1 VILGLA
7 PNVPDPPLLVATVLA
22 LAAVELAKA
31 ERWRT
36 LFAAA
41 APSYAR
47 CLRALVAGQLTNA
60 LSPLRAGEAVRLG
73 LITAEGG
80 QLVPAAAAL
89 AAAKAID
96 TLALAAIAASVLGAA
111 VLGSGVWTLA
121 AALLVLVAGTAAM
134 LVGPRLRAWLLASPL
149 ARRLRLA
156 SIVDVAETLRRPRAL
171 AVIAAATAVV
181 WLSGMAAN
189 WLVLLAV
196 GTPPTVDLA
205 ARVIVVGYLS
215 GLLPAPP
222 GRLGVYEAAVVAALT
237 SGGVPL
243 GEAIPAAIALHICQL
258 AELGLLL
265 ALSLVA
271 SGRWRPVWSRG

>member
-1 VILGLA
+1 
-7 PNVPDPPLLVATVLA
+7 VPDPPLLVATVLA
-22 LAAVELAKA
+22 LASVELAKA
-31 ERWRT
+31 ERWRV
-36 LFAAA
+36 LFGPD

-47 CLRALVAGQLTNA
+47 CLRALIAGQLTNA

-80 QLVPAAAAL
+80 RLVPAAAAL

-96 TLALAAIAASVLGAA
+96 TLALAAIAAA
-111 VLGSGVWTLA
+111 VLGGAVLGERQWTLA
-121 AALLVLVAGTAAM
+121 AALIVLAAGALLLVG
-134 LVGPRLRAWLLASPL
+134 GPRLRVWLLERPL
-149 ARRLRLA
+149 ARRLRLT

-171 AVIAAATAVV
+171 AVVGGATAVV
-181 WLSGMAAN
+181 WLAGMAAN

-205 ARVIVVGYLS
+205 ARVIVVGYLA

-222 GRLGVYEAAVVAALT
+222 GRLGVYEAGVAAALA

-243 GEAIPAAIALHICQL
+243 GEAVAAGVALHVCQL
-258 AELGLLL
+258 AELGILL
-265 ALSLVA
+265 ALSLA
-271 SGRWRPVWSRG
+271 MTGRLRPLRLRG

>member
-1 VILGLA
+1 M
-7 PNVPDPPLLVATVLA
+7 PDLPLLVATVLA

-31 ERWRT
+31 ERWRV
-36 LFAAA
+36 LCGPV

-73 LITAEGG
+73 LITAQGG

-96 TLALAAIAASVLGAA
+96 TLALAAIAAA
-111 VLGSGVWTLA
+111 VLGGAVLGGSLWTLTA
-121 AALLVLVAGTAAM
+121 ASLVLVAGVAAT
-134 LVGPRLRAWLLASPL
+134 LAGPRLRRWLLAYPL
-149 ARRLRLA
+149 ASRLRLT
-156 SIVDVAETLRRPRAL
+156 SIVEVAETLRRPRAL
-171 AVIAAATAVV
+171 AAVGGATAVV

-196 GTPPTVDLA
+196 GTPPTADLA
-205 ARVIVVGYLS
+205 ARVIVVGYLA
-215 GLLPAPP
+215 GFLPAPP
-222 GRLGVYEAAVVAALT
+222 GRLGVYEASVVAALT

-243 GEAIPAAIALHICQL
+243 GEAVAAGIALHICQL
-258 AELGLLL
+258 AELGVLL
-265 ALSLVA
+265 ALSLVMT
-271 SGRWRPVWSRG
+271 GRWRPLWSRS